1 MRPRRLLALAAA
13 LAAAAATR
21 APSLEAWINDLE
33 LIIDEKFEDK
43 ISGIKV
49 SVKDI
54 ECDDLELGSLT
65 AEYQP
70 GDEGCRTDICTDNG
84 GDCCAPTHDDHPCR
98 TDICT
103 DNGNDCCAP
112 ARLGEARG
120 CSLEGWT
127 PETGGTRSTA

>member
-1 MRPRRLLALAAA
+1 MAPRRLLVLAAA
-13 LAAAAATR
+13 LAATTATR

-65 AEYQP
+65 AEYQK
-70 GDEGCRTDICTDNG
+70 GDEDYPVIPLVLDWP
-84 GDCCAPTHDDHPCR
+84 CAS
-98 TDICT
+98 
-103 DNGNDCCAP
+103 
-112 ARLGEARG
+112 ARG
-120 CSLEGWT
+120 WCFS
-127 PETGGTRSTA
+127 RSSRSSI